1 LPQNPNLD
9 PVVLPMP
16 LRFGEEHNT
25 TYTNN
30 IKALKVELVD
40 TPTRRQMWNVAWRY
54 TKSTWADSPDATNPV
69 RASDAELSRNL
80 EDVLNFRALPTPMEA
95 MGFTFQISGLSFQD
109 VTHIIRH
116 RAGSFAAQ
124 CTGDRDLRNDPS
136 VIPGAVENSPEFLAR
151 WTAIVEASKQL
162 YVDMVDDKTVSLM
175 DARLILPKSMSTFY
189 QMRLNFK
196 DLLGFIKQR
205 QDMQIQPS
213 SDNIIAALMAKEVLR
228 VMPEAS
234 TVVDFTKPDMHYI
247 KTFRVQD
254 GDKWVSRGTN
264 LYWPEP
270 KNDVFEYHPNDSI
283 YQCRREELNGTNPPE
298 GPTAFET
305 RWDNILSDLDTLKM
319 QYSNEKLV
327 DVAADSSLSTTQQTL
342 NFEGK

>member
-1 LPQNPNLD
+1 MPQNPNLD

-16 LRFGEEHNT
+16 LRFGEEHHT
-25 TYTNN
+25 EYTNN
-30 IKALKVELVD
+30 INALKVELVD
-40 TPTRRQMWNVAWRY
+40 APTRRQMWNVAWRY
-54 TKSTWADSPDATNPV
+54 TKSTWADSPSETNPTY
-69 RASDAELSRNL
+69 ASDDELSRNL

-136 VIPGAVENSPEFLAR
+136 VVPGAVEN
-151 WTAIVEASKQL
+151 
-162 YVDMVDDKTVSLM
+162 
-175 DARLILPKSMSTFY
+175 LILPKSMSTFY

-196 DLLGFIKQR
+196 DILGFINQR

-213 SDNIIAALMAKEVLR
+213 SDNIIAALMAKEILR

-283 YQCRREELNGTNPPE
+283 YQCRREELNGTNPPD

-305 RWDNILSDLDTLKM
+305 RWDNVLRDLETLKM
-319 QYSNEKLV
+319 QYSNEKLITV
-327 DVAADSSLSTTQQTL
+327 SADSSQGDLQQSL
-342 NFEGK
+342 NFEGL